1 MTDIKEENQLTDNM
15 SKLELKE
22 KPELPSRPFILI
34 NEDRMAAVHT
44 LSLMNIDQCVAKPEP
59 AKLKTLLMY
68 LNFYNS
74 LLQKWD
80 KFFLAEVCDK
90 INEKILIPDNLANN
104 SEPQYGFIKIS
115 VDSIKS
121 KL

>member
-1 MTDIKEENQLTDNM
+1 
-15 SKLELKE
+15 
-22 KPELPSRPFILI
+22 
-34 NEDRMAAVHT
+34 MAAVHT